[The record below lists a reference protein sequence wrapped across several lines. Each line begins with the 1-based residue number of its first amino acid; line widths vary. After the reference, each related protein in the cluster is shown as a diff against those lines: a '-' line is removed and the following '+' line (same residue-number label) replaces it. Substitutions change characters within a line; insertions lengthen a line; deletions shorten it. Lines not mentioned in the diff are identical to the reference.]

1 LVPRTRSTSFQPPS
15 TNVLRSRCNDPAICR
30 APRCRLRTRPT
41 MDVCAVSG
49 GATRDVDRRFTRHRP
64 SAGVNRR
71 AAQQSGQVAESDPAG
86 RGWWCRSVSRL
97 VLPPGL
103 RVPSN
108 TGEEKPMS
116 EIHKINLRDKLSRFD
131 SHWDPKI
138 GGELNGQ
145 LVKIVKLQ
153 GEFVWHHHEHE
164 DELFLVL
171 RGAFVM
177 QFRDRDVRLEEGE
190 FLIVPRGIEHRPV
203 AEHEVDVL
211 LFEPATTLNTG
222 NVVSE
227 RTVVAPQRI

>member
-1 LVPRTRSTSFQPPS
+1 
-15 TNVLRSRCNDPAICR
+15 
-30 APRCRLRTRPT
+30 
-41 MDVCAVSG
+41 
-49 GATRDVDRRFTRHRP
+49 
-64 SAGVNRR
+64 
-71 AAQQSGQVAESDPAG
+71 
-86 RGWWCRSVSRL
+86 
-97 VLPPGL
+97 
-103 RVPSN
+103 
-108 TGEEKPMS
+108 MS

-131 SHWDPKI
+131 SPWDPKI
-138 GGELNGQ
+138 VGELNGQ
-145 LVKIVKLQ
+145 LVKLVKFQ